1 MIENEIESWQEAVSS
16 LNDNTFFNIMRLYLG
31 DIKTPYNKQR
41 LISQLASFIKN
52 EKNTRAILD
61 FLDEDDVKVLSA
73 ISIISKVTKDTLVE
87 FFKDT
92 YSLGQLYSKIINLN
106 ERLIIYLKKDR
117 YSSKEYLYIN
127 PFLKDALKPYLSYRL
142 VLENPQIETQVTEDS
157 FTISPNFLA
166 AFISY
171 LKIKKISC
179 KADGTIKKN
188 DLNRLEVIF
197 PQKEKCIQLLMTSF
211 INLSLVKE
219 GEKGFELDSLR
230 LEKFAELEDSMQY
243 ALLCAAAVSRFSKAG
258 LQKEAQLL
266 LDCIAS
272 IPQSGF
278 TKTSILRLAFL
289 VGSYSEDGSAV
300 SQRGR
305 FSQILAAARSEDG
318 AEAVQN
324 ADLLDRMISAAM
336 AFGVLQ
342 KKGLTAEG
350 EEVYAAGTF
359 LETTNEDIKVLN
371 IDSTFTVSIMPG
383 LRLKK
388 LLPLTDF
395 LLIKKCELVT
405 EYEIVRQSVCYSFD
419 YSWTPEKICAQME
432 KYSYYELPQNLKIN
446 IAEWYASYSSAAI
459 YKGYILKVK
468 DNNITLAENN
478 PKIKPYLKEKL
489 AEGIYLLNIP
499 LDANISSFIEE
510 CGFDFLGNLRQSER
524 PSMNLSFPL
533 LRKSQEISM
542 LKQKASYEEV
552 SGQEGQKKID
562 ELLLLLNESDMDENK
577 KENLSH
583 RIKSRMILS
592 KEQLLNASIRSEI
605 IEADGMNF
613 PGKVRLLESSIKEE
627 DMVEIVMPQADGSGK
642 LFTMVGYPKLLSK
655 QTGEAILRF
664 EVEPDKENITILVS
678 KISHI
683 KRMRF

>member
-1 MIENEIESWQEAVSS
+1 MIDNEIESWQEAVSS

-52 EKNTRAILD
+52 EKNTKAILD

-106 ERLIIYLKKDR
+106 ERLIIYSKKDP

-127 PFLKDALKPYLSYRL
+127 PFLKEALKPYLSYRL
-142 VLENPQIETQVTEDS
+142 VLENPQIESQITEDS

-188 DLNRLEVIF
+188 DLNRLEMIF

-219 GEKGFELDSLR
+219 GEKGFELDSFR
-230 LEKFAELEDSMQY
+230 LEKFAELEDTMQY

-336 AFGVLQ
+336 AFSSS
-342 KKGLTAEG
+342 
-350 EEVYAAGTF
+350 
-359 LETTNEDIKVLN
+359 NDI
-371 IDSTFTVSIMPG
+371 
-383 LRLKK
+383 
-388 LLPLTDF
+388 
-395 LLIKKCELVT
+395 
-405 EYEIVRQSVCYSFD
+405 
-419 YSWTPEKICAQME
+419 A
-432 KYSYYELPQNLKIN
+432 
-446 IAEWYASYSSAAI
+446 
-459 YKGYILKVK
+459 
-468 DNNITLAENN
+468 
-478 PKIKPYLKEKL
+478 
-489 AEGIYLLNIP
+489 
-499 LDANISSFIEE
+499 
-510 CGFDFLGNLRQSER
+510 
-524 PSMNLSFPL
+524 
-533 LRKSQEISM
+533 
-542 LKQKASYEEV
+542 
-552 SGQEGQKKID
+552 
-562 ELLLLLNESDMDENK
+562 
-577 KENLSH
+577 
-583 RIKSRMILS
+583 
-592 KEQLLNASIRSEI
+592 
-605 IEADGMNF
+605 
-613 PGKVRLLESSIKEE
+613 
-627 DMVEIVMPQADGSGK
+627 
-642 LFTMVGYPKLLSK
+642 
-655 QTGEAILRF
+655 
-664 EVEPDKENITILVS
+664 VS
-678 KISHI
+678 KCVMLLHP
-683 KRMRF
+683 F